1 MMTNS
6 SPRILGIG
14 GGTRPGSSAER
25 YLQLALSAAE
35 KAGATTSFLGASS
48 LRLPLYEP
56 SAAADVA
63 AQQLVKELRRAD
75 GIIIASPG
83 YHGTVSGFMK
93 NALDYAEETRSD
105 KRPYFSERAVG
116 CMAVAG
122 GWQAAVG
129 TMASLREIVHALR
142 GWPTPMGV
150 AINIAEAPLDSEGI
164 CQSISVVQQ
173 IQLMASQVVE
183 FANLSTSRQL

>member
-1 MMTNS
+1 MTNF
-6 SPRILGIG
+6 SPHILGIG

-35 KAGATTSFLGASS
+35 EAGATTSFLGASA
-48 LRLPLYEP
+48 LHLPLYEP
-56 SAAADVA
+56 SAASHASA
-63 AQQLVKELRRAD
+63 LQLVKELRKAD

-93 NALDYAEETRSD
+93 NALDYAEETRGD
-105 KRPYFSERAVG
+105 QRPYFSERAVG

-150 AINIAEAPLDSEGI
+150 AINVSEAPLDSAGA
-164 CQSISVVQQ
+164 CQSNSVVQQ
-173 IQLMASQVVE
+173 IQLMAGQVVR
-183 FANLSTSRQL
+183 FANLSFDRQL

>member
-1 MMTNS
+1 MTNS

-35 KAGATTSFLGASS
+35 KAGATTTFLGAHS
-48 LRLPLYEP
+48 LHLPLYEP
-56 SAAADVA
+56 SAAADGA
-63 AQQLVKELRRAD
+63 AQQLVEELRRAD

-129 TMASLREIVHALR
+129 TIGFLEGDRACPERVAHPNGRRHQHLRSPARFRRHMSIDFRCA
-142 GWPTPMGV
+142 
-150 AINIAEAPLDSEGI
+150 ADSAHG
-164 CQSISVVQQ
+164 QP
-173 IQLMASQVVE
+173 
-183 FANLSTSRQL
+183 SR